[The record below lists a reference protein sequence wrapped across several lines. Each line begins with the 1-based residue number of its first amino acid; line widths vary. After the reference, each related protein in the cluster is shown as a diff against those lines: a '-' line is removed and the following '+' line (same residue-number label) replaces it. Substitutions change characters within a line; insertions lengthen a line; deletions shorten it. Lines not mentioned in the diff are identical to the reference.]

1 MPAAQWAAEGWAHN
15 LQWAAEG
22 WAHTCSGQRRAG
34 HTPAVKSR
42 DVQLPWSALVG
53 AMLVS
58 LLLHHFPKEV
68 LWTVF
73 PEAHTGVH
81 SPWMAVDVKAR

>member
-1 MPAAQWAAEGWAHN
+1 MLVVGSRGLGAC
-15 LQWAAEG
+15 LQHSGQQRAG
-22 WAHTCSGQRRAG
+22 HITCSGQWRAG